1 MNSLVWNLVETKL
14 ASEVDY
20 KIVSFGDIVRQQ
32 LADEVQ
38 DSVGETFKKEVES
51 HMSEELLTDIRR
63 RIEESMQRVSDIR
76 MANAE

>member
-63 RIEESMQRVSDIR
+63 SIEESMQRVSDIR